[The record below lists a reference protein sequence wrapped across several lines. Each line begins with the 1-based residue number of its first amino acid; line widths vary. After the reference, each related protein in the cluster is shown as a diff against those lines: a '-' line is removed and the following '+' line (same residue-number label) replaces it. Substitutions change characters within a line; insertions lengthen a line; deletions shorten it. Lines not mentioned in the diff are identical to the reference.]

1 MDKDGQSAWSRSL
14 SRNKKSIT
22 IDLKTVEG
30 RQLVK
35 ELAEKSDVLI
45 ENFKPGTMEKWGLG
59 PGKYIPN
66 TVSSLYIYL
75 HYAEDIYPANPKLI
89 YTRISG
95 YGQTGPYS
103 KRPGYASVCEGMGGF
118 RFINGHPG
126 EPPVRPN
133 MSLGDSLAGLH
144 AALGVL
150 LGLLAKNKLAQ
161 NNERTGQV
169 VDVAI
174 YESML
179 NMMEGV
185 VPEFDRFDEVSR
197 ANKLMVVY

>member
-1 MDKDGQSAWSRSL
+1 MGIRSRYIFKLNDKIPTRHTAD
-14 SRNKKSIT
+14 I
-22 IDLKTVEG
+22 
-30 RQLVK
+30 QL
-35 ELAEKSDVLI
+35 
-45 ENFKPGTMEKWGLG
+45 
-59 PGKYIPN
+59 
-66 TVSSLYIYL
+66 
-75 HYAEDIYPANPKLI
+75 EDIYPTNPKLI

-126 EPPVRPN
+126 QPPVRPN

-144 AALGVL
+144 ATLGVL
-150 LGLLAKNKLAQ
+150 LGLVAKNKLNQ
-161 NNERTGQV
+161 NQAERTGQV

-179 NMMEGV
+179 NMMESV
-185 VPEFDRFDEVSR
+185 IPEYDRFNQVSH
-197 ANKLMVVY
+197 KCQL

>member
-1 MDKDGQSAWSRSL
+1 
-14 SRNKKSIT
+14 
-22 IDLKTVEG
+22 
-30 RQLVK
+30 
-35 ELAEKSDVLI
+35 
-45 ENFKPGTMEKWGLG
+45 
-59 PGKYIPN
+59 
-66 TVSSLYIYL
+66 
-75 HYAEDIYPANPKLI
+75 
-89 YTRISG
+89 
-95 YGQTGPYS
+95 
-103 KRPGYASVCEGMGGF
+103 MGGF

>member
-1 MDKDGQSAWSRSL
+1 
-14 SRNKKSIT
+14 
-22 IDLKTVEG
+22 
-30 RQLVK
+30 
-35 ELAEKSDVLI
+35 
-45 ENFKPGTMEKWGLG
+45 
-59 PGKYIPN
+59 
-66 TVSSLYIYL
+66 
-75 HYAEDIYPANPKLI
+75 
-89 YTRISG
+89 
-95 YGQTGPYS
+95 
-103 KRPGYASVCEGMGGF
+103 MGGF

-150 LGLLAKNKLAQ
+150 LGLVAKNKLGQAQ
-161 NNERTGQV
+161 AERTGQV

-185 VPEFDRFDEVSR
+185 VPEYDRFNQVQSLIQIKKKIYTYLVLHRFVNLRELPLLELFQQILILVR
-197 ANKLMVVY
+197 MVNMSLLVVMGIVFM